1 MEGEDC
7 FAVFMLLIGSRRS
20 ETLLSKDDSD
30 RVSMCGDLALTCG
43 RMDRRTHT
51 SRPPILGMIF
61 LERKKQTTTKKQ
73 TFAGTILKSGP
84 SQTLVI
90 TAYNKL
96 FPSKKLKGTLNFWFY
111 NSQKFPVF
119 LLTPRF
125 DH

>member
-1 MEGEDC
+1 MY
-7 FAVFMLLIGSRRS
+7 VRRYGAN
-20 ETLLSKDDSD
+20 
-30 RVSMCGDLALTCG
+30 M
-43 RMDRRTHT
+43 RTDGQTDTHIQT
-51 SRPPILGMIF
+51 PDTWYDF
-61 LERKKQTTTKKQ
+61 FRKKETNNNKKQ

-96 FPSKKLKGTLNFWFY
+96 FPLQKLKGTLYFWFD